1 MSLGLP
7 DPARISNAN
16 FADPKSFIPI
26 LKNNPS
32 EAKIKSHQLMLRV
45 GMIKQSSAGIYS
57 WLPLGFKVMKKIERG
72 NSM

>member
-1 MSLGLP
+1 MY
-7 DPARISNAN
+7 IS
-16 FADPKSFIPI
+16 KLFIPI

-57 WLPLGFKVMKKIERG
+57 WLPLGFKIMKNWRIVERNKIRLVHRKF
-72 NSM
+72 